1 MIKLM
6 VYPFALL
13 ALSFGASAKECH
25 LDDGRSGSLTL
36 NNGVTTYPI
45 TFKTALGDQGSK
57 KPELLTFDIQS
68 SYALRTECDAGND
81 GFDFYAKTNPSA
93 TPTTVDGRAL
103 FPTNIEGIYYAV
115 RIYTQ
120 AGGGGYLPEVN
131 SSKDWVWVSGGN
143 QSYWNNQQLKYSVTL
158 YQDVPFQ
165 GNLNH
170 DMRIYPKDS
179 RTLGQIRVGSAD
191 SDDNN
196 PWTINVNPSS
206 FSILVMA
213 ATCSSAMVNNGTNN
227 VNFGDVMFSSFRE
240 GYWPRTPFTLRLSGC
255 NNTVW
260 VRMKLATPKSEL
272 SATGGVTLMTNTL
285 TGSDAATGVG
295 VGLASNFTTADGFNL
310 QPGLEIWSPST
321 SVSNSSSYDYSFDA
335 WLSRTSGE
343 LKPGKFKA
351 IGTFTID
358 YF

>member
-1 MIKLM
+1 
-6 VYPFALL
+6 
-13 ALSFGASAKECH
+13 
-25 LDDGRSGSLTL
+25 
-36 NNGVTTYPI
+36 
-45 TFKTALGDQGSK
+45 
-57 KPELLTFDIQS
+57 
-68 SYALRTECDAGND
+68 
-81 GFDFYAKTNPSA
+81 
-93 TPTTVDGRAL
+93 
-103 FPTNIEGIYYAV
+103 
-115 RIYTQ
+115 
-120 AGGGGYLPEVN
+120 
-131 SSKDWVWVSGGN
+131 
-143 QSYWNNQQLKYSVTL
+143 
-158 YQDVPFQ
+158 
-165 GNLNH
+165 
-170 DMRIYPKDS
+170 MRIYPKDS